1 MKEIYFL
8 VDGLIPVNLLDCL
21 EGCKICSTYDST
33 DEAIKKGIDKIATC
47 SLIHL
52 SFDLLN
58 DGYDIYLVN
67 DGNKIQITPGMPGI
81 DKELRFG
88 HNIRK
93 LFHAG
98 VFDKLIGYKR
108 L

>member
-8 VDGLIPVNLLDCL
+8 INGLISCNLDNCL
-21 EGCKICSTYDST
+21 EGCKICTTYSSTED
-33 DEAIKKGIDKIATC
+33 AIKNGIDKIATY

-52 SFDLLN
+52 SFDLIN
-58 DGYDIYLVN
+58 KGYDIYLVN
-67 DGNKIQITPGMPGI
+67 DGNKIQIAPGMPEI

-93 LFHAG
+93 LFLAG
-98 VFDKLIGYKR
+98 IFDDLVNYKR
-108 L
+108 